1 MRFPLLEPVMT
12 MRMSAML
19 TAALCALVLT
29 ACATGQSKRVSEPTA
44 SIQQLTVGAD
54 GNWTVELRLQNYSNV
69 PMRFD
74 HVALQMHAG
83 DVDVGQLA
91 ADPALTIGP
100 EAADVTT
107 LHLTPSADARIL
119 VAGTLA
125 DRRSL
130 NYSLEGTLSAAPKDR
145 KAHDYR
151 IKRKSALSP
160 VPGLAGVMR

>member
-1 MRFPLLEPVMT
+1 MF
-12 MRMSAML
+12 

-29 ACATGQSKRVSEPTA
+29 ACATGQPKRISEPTA

-54 GNWTVELRLQNYSNV
+54 GTWTVDLRLQNYSNV
-69 PMRFD
+69 PMRFER
-74 HVALQMHAG
+74 VALALRAG
-83 DVDVGQLA
+83 DVAVGELEA
-91 ADPALTIGP
+91 APALTVGP

-107 LHLTPSADARIL
+107 LRLTPSADARIL

-130 NYSLEGTLSAAPKDR
+130 NYTLEGTLSAAPKDR

-151 IKRKSALSP
+151 IKRNSALSS